1 MMIKFPCPHCG
12 RKLSAPESA
21 AGNRRT
27 CPSCRM
33 KVQVPVGPPS
43 RGGQPDQDG
52 AAARLA
58 AATADDAE
66 LHSDHPLLLF
76 SGRHHHGDLIDMTA
90 MVDIVFFLL
99 IFFLVTSIQSLE
111 AVIDLPAPQ
120 AQDSAATSVETVPDY
135 TNDPNFVVVTID
147 ADDAVWVEEEEA
159 LSEQDL
165 RAKLRAARQEG
176 DRDGMLIQG
185 AGDATHGKFV
195 MVLDAGADAGMKELL
210 FSVELSDE
218 DADGG

>member
-1 MMIKFPCPHCG
+1 
-12 RKLSAPESA
+12 
-21 AGNRRT
+21 
-27 CPSCRM
+27 
-33 KVQVPVGPPS
+33 
-43 RGGQPDQDG
+43 
-52 AAARLA
+52 
-58 AATADDAE
+58 
-66 LHSDHPLLLF
+66 
-76 SGRHHHGDLIDMTA
+76 MTA